1 MNENNFKEYYYK
13 FLNFNEK
20 ERIICSNNRCKSIN
34 NFYYPVIISKFQD
47 STMYSIAPDYFEK
60 LKEIIIEEKD
70 IKYNLFEFFQK
81 HKMYFSIQ
89 DMYRMFK
96 NNNSNTDISNVIELD
111 NKYKEQY
118 FNSFEHSNDIIYKQE
133 KWEKI
138 IKYQYLNGIIE
149 DNKFV
154 SVGFV
159 SNIDE
164 NGANIVIQTKDK
176 YRNRGYGKAIVE
188 KISRDLLE
196 DNIIPIYW
204 VNKENKA
211 SIQLAESIGFKKEA
225 DEIVVKLITE

>member
-1 MNENNFKEYYYK
+1 
-13 FLNFNEK
+13 
-20 ERIICSNNRCKSIN
+20 
-34 NFYYPVIISKFQD
+34 
-47 STMYSIAPDYFEK
+47 MYSIAPDYFEK

-81 HKMYFSIQ
+81 HKMYFAIQ

-96 NNNSNTDISNVIELD
+96 NNNSNIDISNVIELD

-138 IKYQYLNGIIE
+138 IKYKYLNGII
-149 DNKFV
+149 
-154 SVGFV
+154 
-159 SNIDE
+159 
-164 NGANIVIQTKDK
+164 
-176 YRNRGYGKAIVE
+176 
-188 KISRDLLE
+188 E